1 VRTLFSRNRA
11 LRVVAAIIAA
21 ALISGGAYFVGY
33 ASEIERASSNHAH
46 RAAAEI
52 ATIEKALGYGGFLK
66 SYRSYR
72 LTGEADARANLSI
85 KAAEAAHAVERLR
98 SLYVGDAAAADALS
112 QAAAVID
119 AFAHVA
125 RIAPQLGDA
134 ALRGTPEMEALN
146 SLPPSQQLETTYL
159 SLGNAFDRLRQRDME
174 QRLGGAT
181 LALSSNQSLI
191 VGGVAV
197 VAAGLIAVAI
207 LLLWGVVRPMKTLA
221 RKADATKTE
230 LEVKFDGAAAATL
243 EKLTGGVATATE
255 ALNVA
260 AADLLRLQN
269 DGRRNFETAVRN
281 LQQSRSGFD
290 EAAKIANE
298 SAAAAIDELRAST
311 TKLTQAAD
319 ERAARLDE
327 VTVRIDERGRALE
340 RAFISAKDKVEHAA
354 DGLAASNGS
363 LNRLADDARSHFDK
377 VSSNSADTTGKVDT
391 LASQLAEAIDA
402 VDERVGQK
410 LNTLDTIEQHL
421 SVTLARVQE
430 RADETLIALNTT
442 ANERAAAAEAQLMK
456 ATAAFERL
464 LAEVRTHADTL
475 AGLTAAATPT
485 RGSAPEFETLSKVLH
500 AESETIRNEIR
511 ELAIRLTEDRLL
523 AGADMPLLGAKAGDD
538 APRKTL
544 ADVPHDEIRAR
555 LENLAAEMNAAQAQL
570 DHVAALQA
578 TLIGFA
584 TELGEPSHDDRPARL
599 KSIGLALNRHADE
612 IETHGQANDPTRHA
626 EVQAITSELRMIAAR
641 AQATNVKDAPA
652 LREAA
657 LRLGERARDLF
668 DRFDEAP
675 APADIESTAA
685 EPDAANTDLA
695 ALAQLIGRLEAK
707 AEGLARAARA
717 TRFDAPSPDRSA
729 ELRTDDAVR
738 TVFESI
744 ERLNGV
750 AAALARAGDAERLRR
765 AAH

>member
-1 VRTLFSRNRA
+1 M
-11 LRVVAAIIAA
+11 VAAIIAA

-33 ASEIERASSNHAH
+33 ASEIERASSDHAD

-52 ATIEKALGYGGFLK
+52 ATIENALGYTGFLK

-98 SLYVGDAAAADALS
+98 NLYVGDAAAADALS

-119 AFAHVA
+119 TFAHVA

-134 ALRGTPEMEALN
+134 ALRGSPEMEALN
-146 SLPPSQQLETTYL
+146 SLPQSQQLETTYL
-159 SLGNAFDRLRQRDME
+159 SLRGTFDRLKQRDME
-174 QRLGGAT
+174 QRLAGAT
-181 LALSSNQSLI
+181 SALSANQALL
-191 VGGVAV
+191 VGGIFCV
-197 VAAGLIAVAI
+197 VIGLIAVAA
-207 LLLWGVVRPMKTLA
+207 LLHWGVVRPLKTLA
-221 RKADATKTE
+221 HKADAAKDE
-230 LEVKFDGAAAATL
+230 LEVKFDGAAAATMERL
-243 EKLTGGVATATE
+243 AGGVATATE

-260 AADLLRLQN
+260 AADLLRLQS

-298 SAAAAIDELRAST
+298 SAMAAIDELRAST
-311 TKLTQAAD
+311 TKLAQAGD
-319 ERAARLDE
+319 DRAARLDE
-327 VTVRIDERGRALE
+327 MTVRMDERGRALE
-340 RAFISAKDKVEHAA
+340 RAFASAKDKVELAT
-354 DGLAASNGS
+354 DGLATSNDT
-363 LNRLADDARSHFDK
+363 LNRLAGDARSHFDK
-377 VSSNSADTTGKVDT
+377 VSSNSAATTGKVDT

-430 RADETLIALNTT
+430 RADETLIALNTN
-442 ANERAAAAEAQLMK
+442 ASERAAAAEAQLMA
-456 ATAAFERL
+456 ATTAFERL
-464 LAEVRTHADTL
+464 LAEVRGHAQAL
-475 AGLTAAATPT
+475 AGLTAAAPPT
-485 RGSAPEFETLSKVLH
+485 RGPAPEIETLAKVLH

-523 AGADMPLLGAKAGDD
+523 AGADMPLLGAKADD
-538 APRKTL
+538 HAPRKTL
-544 ADVPHDEIRAR
+544 ADVPGDEIRAR

-584 TELGEPSHDDRPARL
+584 SELAEPSHDERPERL
-599 KSIGLALNRHADE
+599 KSIGLALNRHADV
-612 IETHGQANDPTRHA
+612 IEAHGQASDQPRHA

-657 LRLGERARDLF
+657 LLLGERARDLF
-668 DRFDEAP
+668 DRFDDAS
-675 APADIESTAA
+675 ALTDNA
-685 EPDAANTDLA
+685 EPTAIEPAAAGTDLT
-695 ALAQLIGRLEAK
+695 ALTQLIGRLEAK

-717 TRFDAPSPDRSA
+717 TRFDAPNPDNSA
-729 ELRTDDAVR
+729 ELRTDDVVR